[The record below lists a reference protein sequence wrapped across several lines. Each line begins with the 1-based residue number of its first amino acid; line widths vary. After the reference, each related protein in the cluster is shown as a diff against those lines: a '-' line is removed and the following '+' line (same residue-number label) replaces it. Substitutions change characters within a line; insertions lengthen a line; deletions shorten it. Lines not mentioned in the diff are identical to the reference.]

1 MAETS
6 RAGNKAHKVQ
16 GSAPK
21 CIPRSSPVWS
31 KHLQGRE
38 IKPGLKGS
46 FAITW
51 QLHHCHNLASSHGW
65 DGAKG
70 CPGCS
75 SQLRGDHLH
84 LGPCQGIPGSPGCC
98 VSSPPPKG
106 CVPWEQSQRQ
116 RGSEAGCAAS
126 VWNGFFITVLISQS
140 VALHENKA
148 LDRTGKKGLWRQH
161 ANIAT
166 SLKQNNPKKSVSRG
180 RGRALPTG
188 WRVQRLP
195 FNHHFCRWGFLF
207 VCPFHWLIYFIII
220 LLLLTFF
227 SPFFFFFFSSFN
239 YIKK

>member
-1 MAETS
+1 MGGMEPRDA
-6 RAGNKAHKVQ
+6 RVAHPSYVGSISTLDPARGSQDSQ
-16 GSAPK
+16 GAVSAP
-21 CIPRSSPVWS
+21 PP
-31 KHLQGRE
+31 
-38 IKPGLKGS
+38 
-46 FAITW
+46 
-51 QLHHCHNLASSHGW
+51 LAP
-65 DGAKG
+65 AKG
-70 CPGCS
+70 C
-75 SQLRGDHLH
+75 
-84 LGPCQGIPGSPGCC
+84 I
-98 VSSPPPKG
+98 
-106 CVPWEQSQRQ
+106 PWEQSRRQ
-116 RGSEAGCAAS
+116 RGGEAGCAAS

-227 SPFFFFFFSSFN
+227 SLFFSFFFLLLITLKNKIRTLVKHPALSWALLEI
-239 YIKK
+239 IKNNQKNQHPSPPPTPKLRKQKTTPK